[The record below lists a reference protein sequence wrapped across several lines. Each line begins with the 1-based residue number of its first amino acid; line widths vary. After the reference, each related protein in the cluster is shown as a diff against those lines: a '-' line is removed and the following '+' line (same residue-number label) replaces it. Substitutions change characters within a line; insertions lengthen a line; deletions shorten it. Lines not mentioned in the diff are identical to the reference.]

1 MPAEMVTDAMIKLHG
16 EFYTNLKSRTNT
28 KHQIPTTIVP

>member
-1 MPAEMVTDAMIKLHG
+1 MVTDAIINKLHG
-16 EFYTNLKSRTNT
+16 EFYTNLKSHTIK